1 MPQIDELKNSIDEL
15 GQRTTQSKD
24 KKLSEKY
31 GAIVLGIQNTLEQ
44 IIKSKGIITQDEYNV
59 LDEQVRTQKMKFLE
73 EDAISSRNRMIY
85 ITGGVIGA
93 IVLLFWLSSKRNK
106 K

>member
-1 MPQIDELKNSIDEL
+1 MEQIDDLKNSIDVL
-15 GQRTTQSKD
+15 GQLTTQSKD
-24 KKLSEKY
+24 KRLSEKY
-31 GAIVLGIQNTLEQ
+31 GAIVLGIQNTLQQ
-44 IIKSKGIITQDEYNV
+44 IVKSKGIIAKDEYNL
-59 LDEQVRTQKMKFLE
+59 LDEQVRIQKMKFLE

-93 IVLLFWLSSKRNK
+93 ILLLFWLSSKRNK

>member
-1 MPQIDELKNSIDEL
+1 MPQIDELKNSIDEF

-31 GAIVLGIQNTLEQ
+31 GAIVLGIQNTLQQ
-44 IIKSKGIITQDEYNV
+44 IIKSKGIITQDEYNA
-59 LDEQVRTQKMKFLE
+59 LDEQVRIQKMKFLE
-73 EDAISSRNRMIY
+73 EDSVSSRNRMIF

-93 IVLLFWLSSKRNK
+93 IVLLFWLSSKREK